1 MNALL
6 SPWALA
12 LAIVLAAVA
21 ALAAHALRR
30 RSIAAAT
37 MLLAVAIAVVML
49 VGVDVGLSLLV
60 ARATADHPYN
70 DLRWVFTSPLGW
82 PVRGGLFAAGAV
94 AVYLGWR
101 GGRGLGWRRRTTI
114 AAVRATGVCLLC
126 FVLLGPAIEL
136 RRVVRQQG
144 HVALIVDTSLSMAS
158 RNGGGSR
165 LATALAMLERSAPTL
180 AALAA
185 KYELRWFA
193 LNRALAPTSRA
204 ALAAQAAATPASADP
219 ARMHTNLVAA
229 IDDLARQ
236 AAEGEL
242 AGVVI
247 VSDGIDTSGADVSA
261 ALPALR
267 TARTPIHTIGV
278 GANLRDVAVTELA
291 AEPFAFVRTVASATA
306 RVTCRGFAAR
316 TVVATL
322 RLNGVPAR
330 RKELTLC
337 GGDDEKEASTTLRF
351 EFAPQL
357 PGTMIVE
364 IEVAAVAD
372 EASPDNNR
380 VATTI
385 SVVRDKVRVLQL
397 AGAPSWDVRAM
408 RQQLR
413 HNPNLEVVSFYVLRH
428 QDDVAPASDAELS
441 LIAFPSAELFEQV
454 LPSFDLVILQNF
466 DYQTDDLADHLD
478 ELATYVDRGGGLII
492 LGGDLAFGSTG
503 PGAYAG
509 TPLGALLPFALPAQ
523 TMRDETSFRAQLT
536 PAGAAHA
543 ATRIAPDKA
552 INREIWLGSAAHQGT
567 HVVGDLVEGAVALAT
582 HPSRLTPQGRAMPV
596 LAARDVGKGRVLALT
611 TDSLWRLWFEGSEAK
626 ASSGRDYQLLVHA
639 MAQWAMRDDNSR
651 LLALAGAER
660 VPSNSTDAALKV
672 TLTSPLGEPIKATPV
687 RVSLDEASPQVVTT
701 SDVGIATVS
710 LTATSMP
717 GVMAPGA
724 HVATARATIAGLEHA
739 ATLRWL
745 VEPASHELTN
755 PSPDFVRLARLSE
768 ATSGVHLIEPAA
780 LPRSLNFAT
789 PKRARITAATNL
801 RLWNHPLLFAALLA
815 LWLAEWLLRRRGGY
829 L

>member
-12 LAIVLAAVA
+12 IALVLATAA
-21 ALAAHALRR
+21 ALAAHAMRR
-30 RSIAAAT
+30 RSVPAAT
-37 MLLAVAIAVVML
+37 LLLAVAISVVML
-49 VGVDVGLSLLV
+49 IGVDMGLSLLV
-60 ARATADHPYN
+60 SQAIADHEYN
-70 DLRWVFTSPLGW
+70 DLRWIFTSPLSW
-82 PVRGGLFAAGAV
+82 PVRGGLFAAGA
-94 AVYLGWR
+94 AAIYLGWR
-101 GGRGLGWRRRTTI
+101 GGRGLGWKRRTTI
-114 AAVRATGVCLLC
+114 AAVRATGVALLC
-126 FVLLGPAIEL
+126 FVALGPAIEL

-144 HVALIVDTSLSMAS
+144 HVAIIVDTSWSMAA
-158 RNGGGSR
+158 RNGAASR
-165 LATALAMLERSAPTL
+165 LGTAMAMLERSAP
-180 AALAA
+180 ALASLA
-185 KYELRWFA
+185 GTYELRWYA
-193 LNRALAPTSRA
+193 LSRALAPASLA
-204 ALAAQAAATPASADP
+204 ALAAQAAATSAPADP
-219 ARMHTNLVAA
+219 ARMHTNLLAA
-229 IDDLARQ
+229 IGDLAKQ
-236 AAEGEL
+236 AADGEL
-242 AGVVI
+242 AGIVI

-261 ALPALR
+261 ALAALR
-267 TARTPIHTIGV
+267 AAQAPIHTIGV
-278 GANLRDVAVTELA
+278 GTHLRDVAVTELV

-306 RVTCRGFAAR
+306 RVTCRGFAASAA
-316 TVVATL
+316 VATL

-337 GGDDEKEASTTLRF
+337 GGDEQEASTTLRF

-364 IEVAAVAD
+364 IEVAPLAD

-441 LIAFPSAELFEQV
+441 LIAFPSAELFDEV

-478 ELATYVDRGGGLII
+478 ELAAYVTKGGGLII
-492 LGGDLAFGSTG
+492 LGGDLAFGSDG

-509 TPLGALLPFALPAQ
+509 TPLGALLPFALPPQ
-523 TMRDETSFRAQLT
+523 TTRDETPFRPQLT
-536 PAGAAHA
+536 AAGATHA

-552 INREIWLGSAAHQGT
+552 INREIWLGSALHQGT
-567 HVVGDLVEGAVALAT
+567 HVVGDLVDGAVALAT
-582 HPSRLTPQGRAMPV
+582 HPTRLTPLGRAMPV
-596 LAARDVGKGRVLALT
+596 LAAHAVGEGRVLALT

-626 ASSGRDYQLLVHA
+626 TSSGRDYQLLVQA

-651 LLALAGAER
+651 LLALGGAER
-660 VPSNSTDAALKV
+660 VSTEAPAAMLTVALK
-672 TLTSPLGEPIKATPV
+672 SPRGDPMKATEV
-687 RVSLDEASPQVVTT
+687 RLTIDETSQHVLTTDDAGGATLALASV
-701 SDVGIATVS
+701 
-710 LTATSMP
+710 P
-717 GVMAPGA
+717 GASTPGA
-724 HVATARATIAGLEHA
+724 HVATARATIAGLAHA

-745 VEPASHELTN
+745 VEGAAHELSN
-755 PSPDFVRLARLSE
+755 PSPDFARLARLSE
-768 ATSGVHLIEPAA
+768 ATAGVHLIEPST
-780 LPRSLNFAT
+780 LPRTLNFAT
-789 PKRARITAATNL
+789 PKRARIAAATNI
-801 RLWNHPLLFAALLA
+801 RIWNHPLLFAALVA